1 MSDLLRYGWGDT
13 SGMHWGGS
21 FGKSQLMW
29 LTGRVEIWR
38 LARCVG
44 RSMMRSIL
52 LHRSRRAT
60 LPHPGEHWYLL
71 FHVVLGH
78 IWDSWPDIGKRMCLN
93 PQVTNRTT
101 EKGRNFHP
109 GLFSLNTS
117 YLFQGKVDQLISGIW
132 VLGAFAQ
139 DLAQDAFDDDTS
151 EEVSLK
157 PTRWLPTLQWYQ
169 NKQKNWM
176 YCLGTWLVY
185 HLVMTTSQ
193 DCYMHGAK
201 VGRKHGDLEWLLKRF
216 C

>member
-101 EKGRNFHP
+101 ETFI
-109 GLFSLNTS
+109 LVFSHWIQAICSKVKWTSSSQEFGCLVPLLRILLKMPLMMIQVRRCLLNLHVG
-117 YLFQGKVDQLISGIW
+117 YQLSSGTKTNRRIGCTVL
-132 VLGAFAQ
+132 VLGWS
-139 DLAQDAFDDDTS
+139 TIWS
-151 EEVSLK
+151 W
-157 PTRWLPTLQWYQ
+157 P
-169 NKQKNWM
+169 
-176 YCLGTWLVY
+176 
-185 HLVMTTSQ
+185 
-193 DCYMHGAK
+193 
-201 VGRKHGDLEWLLKRF
+201 LLKIVT
-216 C
+216 CMGPKWVENMVI